1 MLRPA
6 GTIAAHRSVPCSL
19 TIRSSRAPTAGH
31 QARSGG
37 TRYIFASRARAS
49 HRWCRL
55 NSNVRHHNRE
65 QRHVSISTNANA
77 NTNSVLSSGSPEFQP
92 QHATCLCRGLSHRML
107 RPQCCLTPRSRR
119 GPTSKRQA
127 RAVGWRI
134 FHRTGLAFCC
144 RSRLSSN
151 VRRHNHRALLLC
163 HSAEFSQTSAQ
174 MTLLPVE
181 TSTSSYSASR
191 STTIATGTSNCAVQA
206 HRNLSLASLSEHI
219 SLFLESS
226 RLPPLGCT

>member
-1 MLRPA
+1 M
-6 GTIAAHRSVPCSL
+6 SYSC
-19 TIRSSRAPTAGH
+19 APTVVAAERRRQWRFSRTAMRQRWRSKRLCPSFAAWRLTPRSTCEPTACH
-31 QARSGG
+31 QARA
-37 TRYIFASRARAS
+37 TVQACIFCSAGLASYR
-49 HRWCRL
+49 RL
-55 NSNVRHHNRE
+55 QVSSNVRQHNRE

-134 FHRTGLAFCC
+134 FHRAGLAFCC

-151 VRRHNHRALLLC
+151 VRPHTA
-163 HSAEFSQTSAQ
+163 TP
-174 MTLLPVE
+174 LP
-181 TSTSSYSASR
+181 THAMSR
-191 STTIATGTSNCAVQA
+191 IAAVVD
-206 HRNLSLASLSEHI
+206 
-219 SLFLESS
+219 S
-226 RLPPLGCT
+226 RK